1 MTKARWTLC
10 CCLLLAGCRSLPTQL
25 SSADPARN
33 AAAPKGKP
41 SNERD
46 WILSQ
51 KVLPYA
57 KVTRGGATIH
67 NIRNFDYIT
76 ESDMIPRYY
85 DRRFKWDDLESVD
98 FIVTPF
104 PNSIYLAHTMLSFGF
119 RDGWQLAASVEARLE
134 QGEEYSP
141 IDGAAAQYELMYVLA
156 DERDVIRL
164 RTEVRGN
171 DVYIYR
177 AKATKEQL
185 RGLLE
190 DFLRRANDLRDN
202 PEFYDTLTNNCTSNI
217 VQHVNQLRSD
227 EIGFDVRTLLPGLSP
242 RLAYDLGLLETRGS
256 FEETRQQAN
265 VTQLARQWRD
275 APDFSQRIRRL

>member
-1 MTKARWTLC
+1 MNNACWTFY
-10 CCLLLAGCRSLPTQL
+10 CCLLLAGCRALPPQL
-25 SSADPARN
+25 TSADPARKTV
-33 AAAPKGKP
+33 AAKGKP
-41 SNERD
+41 SNERN
-46 WILSQ
+46 WVLSQ

-57 KVTRGGATIH
+57 KLDRHGATVN

-76 ESDMIPRYY
+76 ENDMIPRYY
-85 DRRFKWDDLESVD
+85 DRRVNWDDLESVD
-98 FIVTPF
+98 FVVTPF

-119 RDGWQLAASVEARLE
+119 RDGWHLAASVEARLE

-164 RTEVRGN
+164 RTDVRGS
-171 DVYIYR
+171 DVYVYR
-177 AKATKEQL
+177 AKATGEQL

-190 DFLRRANDLRDN
+190 DFLRRANDLREH

-227 EIGFDVRTLLPGLSP
+227 QIGFDVRTLLPGLSP
-242 RLAYDLGLLETRGS
+242 RLAYDLGLLEPRGS
-256 FEETRQQAN
+256 FEQTREQAN